1 MFTIEEV
8 DALIPELSQRVA
20 HQLAL
25 QSEIERLLRQLAA
38 ELGEVPT
45 EITMQE
51 SDTNEVRE
59 CKRDLKSKMLEYGQ
73 GWQQVQE
80 LGAVIKDP
88 QIGLLDFY
96 GQIDGRLVWLCWR
109 FGEDRLLYYHEL
121 DAGVAGRRA
130 LRPDVRGRLLN

>member
-1 MFTIEEV
+1 
-8 DALIPELSQRVA
+8 
-20 HQLAL
+20 
-25 QSEIERLLRQLAA
+25 
-38 ELGEVPT
+38 
-45 EITMQE
+45 MQE

-59 CKRDLKSKMLEYGQ
+59 WKRDLKSKMLEYGQ

-96 GQIDGRLVWLCWR
+96 GRIDGRLVWLCWR

-121 DAGVAGRRA
+121 DAGFAGRRT
-130 LRPDVRGRLLN
+130 LRPDVRSRLLN